1 MSKKQSLDSILESGK
16 SRPIGAVERDTGIAR
31 DTLRV
36 WQRRYGFP
44 SPVRNQKGERLYPA
58 KQVRRLQLIR
68 RLLDQGLRPGKIVP
82 LSEPALHQLEAKLYT
97 IPGEEHEENVVALIA
112 HLKEHD
118 SEGIEVVLEEILA
131 VQGLRAFVQN
141 TVAPLVKSV
150 GESWARGELDVYEEH
165 FMSQLLIRFLNTEIA
180 RLEIASSPNP
190 VLLGTLPGEKHGIGL
205 LMTAAILASENITA
219 INLGV
224 EMPLDQLVPAAEKF
238 NSSVVGLTFSGAYP
252 YGSVRSHLQELRAR
266 LPATT
271 NIWAGGHA
279 MGRIR
284 KLPTGVKKII
294 SFDELPIATIR

>member
-1 MSKKQSLDSILESGK
+1 MSKKQSLDSILEAGK
-16 SRPIGAVERDTGIAR
+16 CRPIGAVERDTGIAR

-44 SPVRNQKGERLYPA
+44 NPVRNQKGERYYPV
-58 KQVRRLQLIR
+58 KQIRRLQLIR
-68 RLLDQGLRPGKIVP
+68 RLLDQGLRPGKIVK
-82 LSEPALHQLEAKLYT
+82 LNEPALHQLEAELCRM
-97 IPGEEHEENVVALIA
+97 PSVEHQENVVALIA
-112 HLKEHD
+112 HLKEH
-118 SEGIEVVLEEILA
+118 ETEAIEVLLEEILA
-131 VQGLRAFVQN
+131 IQGLRTFVQN

-165 FMSQLLIRFLNTEIA
+165 FMSQLLIRFLNTEISK
-180 RLEIASSPNP
+180 LEIAASPNT

-205 LMTAAILASENITA
+205 LMTAAILASENVAA

-224 EMPLDQLVPAAEKF
+224 EMPLEQLVRAAEKF

-252 YGSVRSHLQELRAR
+252 YATVRSHLQELRAR

-284 KLPTGVKKII
+284 KLPTGVIKII